1 MTAMPHAGPMS
12 MAVPD
17 MTPARHGD
25 ATFRTDLSPLPTHA
39 RRDFRL
45 VWNEIGTKPHRIG
58 RAGLADID
66 TLGTGFIQTAEQCA
80 DRQRQPADKMY
91 CSHSFLLR
99 SQEALSRREEGRLCK
114 RALASV
120 MNCWTD

>member
-1 MTAMPHAGPMS
+1 MS

-91 CSHSFLLR
+91 CSHSFLPGLKKLFR
-99 SQEALSRREEGRLCK
+99 AEMRVGCASGRWQ
-114 RALASV
+114 AS
-120 MNCWTD
+120 